1 MQLDKLQLDLRPRPH
16 AQALDLGFSLL
27 RFCAGTVYLSWLA
40 LWLPVIALSLLL
52 SYLLPDWIWLWLL
65 LPWWLR
71 PLLERAPLYVMSR
84 EVFGEQVNWRQ
95 AVKAWRHQL
104 GGGWFRLLTWWRLFM
119 PGRGLYQPIWQLEGL
134 RGSDAADRRRVI
146 GRDGGQA
153 AYWFGVAC
161 AHFEMVIQFGAI
173 AFIGIFLTEEDAVN
187 PFAIFFQ
194 LGDDGSWWLGMLS
207 VAVYGLAGA
216 IIGPIYTA
224 CTFTL
229 YLNRR
234 ATLEAWDVE
243 IMLRQLKPG
252 TSTVPSALQAGVAGL
267 SSLLLIGLL
276 AFGSAPS
283 AMAAEQTAPAELN
296 PAATNPA
303 ATNSAATNSA
313 EQCKPPEWLVEEA
326 EPARAPLSQAQADVR
341 DQIQRI
347 LNAEELRRYR
357 CEYMW
362 TLKDLNL
369 KPDEEEKNP
378 EYKGPD
384 LGWLAYLIQIL
395 LIAALV
401 LLIGWLLYRYR
412 DVYWPGANLQLP
424 QRATE
429 IAGLDIRPESLPDDI
444 LAAVQALWQQQQ
456 RRAALA
462 LLYRAT
468 LSRLVHDFGV
478 TLNRGATEQD
488 CLRQAL
494 RAHATQRI
502 NLQQLTAVR
511 EVTQVWLLAAF
522 AARWPD
528 TAAVQALLQQWQQA
542 FAPTATGEVTA

>member
-27 RFCAGTVYLSWLA
+27 RLCAGPAYLSWLA
-40 LWLPVIALSLLL
+40 LWLPVVGLSLLL
-52 SYLLPDWIWLWLL
+52 SYVLPDWVWLWLI

-71 PLLERAPLYVMSR
+71 PLLERAPLYVLSR
-84 EVFGEQVNWRQ
+84 EVFGEKVQWRQ

-161 AHFEMVIQFGAI
+161 AHFEMVIQIGAI

-187 PFAIFFQ
+187 PFAVFFQ
-194 LGDDGSWWLGMLS
+194 IGDEGNLWLGMMS
-207 VAVYGLAGA
+207 VAAYGFAGA

-252 TSTVPSALQAGVAGL
+252 SSTVPSALQAGVAGI
-267 SSLLLIGLL
+267 SSLLLVGLL
-276 AFGSAPS
+276 TLGSAQPL
-283 AMAAEQTAPAELN
+283 AAADASAPASAN
-296 PAATNPA
+296 ANATTDVNA
-303 ATNSAATNSA
+303 G
-313 EQCKPPEWLVEEA
+313 QCEPPEWLREEA
-326 EPARAPLSQAQADVR
+326 EPPRAPLSDAQAKVR
-341 DQIQRI
+341 AETQRI
-347 LNAEELRRYR
+347 LNADELRRYR

-362 TLKDLNL
+362 TLKDL
-369 KPDEEEKNP
+369 KFDPDKD
-378 EYKGPD
+378 KKDDKRPD
-384 LGWLAYLIQIL
+384 LGWLASLIQML

-401 LLIGWLLYRYR
+401 FLIAWLLYRYR
-412 DVYWPGANLQLP
+412 DVYWPGASLQLP

-444 LAAVQALWQQQQ
+444 VAAVQALWHKQQ

-494 RAHATQRI
+494 RAHANQRI
-502 NLQQLTAVR
+502 NLLQLTAVR

-522 AARWPD
+522 AARWPE
-528 TAAVQALLQQWQQA
+528 TAAVQTLLQQWQQA
-542 FAPTATGEVTA
+542 FAADTAASGASEVTA